1 MSNGTLGSKDLSF
14 NVIVQNIRRQHMMA
28 AILKEDEN
36 GKIIDDKMRE
46 QGKRI
51 LNNVKVGVQAKGLE
65 KTEKEEGDY
74 DEND

>member
-1 MSNGTLGSKDLSF
+1 
-14 NVIVQNIRRQHMMA
+14 MMA